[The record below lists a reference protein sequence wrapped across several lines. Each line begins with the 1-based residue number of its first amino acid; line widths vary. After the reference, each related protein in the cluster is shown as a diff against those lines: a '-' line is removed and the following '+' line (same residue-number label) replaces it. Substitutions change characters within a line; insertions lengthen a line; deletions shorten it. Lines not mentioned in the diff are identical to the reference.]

1 VKKQQDEIKLAVA
14 IGRKIAARRK
24 ARGWTQSQM
33 AESLGVGYEAVSRME
48 RGSILPTI
56 SKIIQVAEAL
66 DCPIDELLFESS
78 NRASDQAQVIFR
90 MLEGLPEEERVVL
103 IETLDRL
110 SSQFKKSLGKHSGG
124 RKR

>member
-1 VKKQQDEIKLAVA
+1 VRYAGTD
-14 IGRKIAARRK
+14 AA
-24 ARGWTQSQM
+24 
-33 AESLGVGYEAVSRME
+33 
-48 RGSILPTI
+48 
-56 SKIIQVAEAL
+56 
-66 DCPIDELLFESS
+66 ESS

-110 SSQFKKSLGKHSGG
+110 SSQFKKSLGEHSGG